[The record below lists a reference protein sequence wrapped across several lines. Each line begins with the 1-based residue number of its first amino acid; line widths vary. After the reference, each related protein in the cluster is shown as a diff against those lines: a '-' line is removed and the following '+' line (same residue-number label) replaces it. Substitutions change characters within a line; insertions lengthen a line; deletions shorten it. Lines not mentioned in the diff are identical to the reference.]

1 MIEKIADDLIGQ
13 MTEARLIDKE
23 MEARYVYVFI
33 CWIEKF
39 ITVGSIIV
47 ISLMFHKLLPTIF
60 FLVFFLELRKRTGGY
75 HLDKGGTDMLKKIK
89 KVIAFA
95 LALTMLMGMG
105 TMVSAAEKESSI
117 PEYSETNDGG
127 MTVNIA
133 GDQEGTIVEGSGN
146 EEGINPL
153 WWPGDGPAPQVTSI
167 SLYKYGW
174 LTNGNFGVTIKVYGY
189 GSDTTTFD
197 GRSISWI
204 HQEPFIIS
212 GTGADGFYYTYD
224 CGPITQA
231 GSYRFN
237 TTFRSTNFP
246 NTTRSFSTVFTFSAN

>member
-1 MIEKIADDLIGQ
+1 
-13 MTEARLIDKE
+13 
-23 MEARYVYVFI
+23 
-33 CWIEKF
+33 
-39 ITVGSIIV
+39 
-47 ISLMFHKLLPTIF
+47 
-60 FLVFFLELRKRTGGY
+60 
-75 HLDKGGTDMLKKIK
+75 
-89 KVIAFA
+89 
-95 LALTMLMGMG
+95 MLMGMG

-224 CGPITQA
+224 CGTITQA
-231 GSYRFN
+231 GSYRFKCVLVRECRVYLN
-237 TTFRSTNFP
+237 YLESDKTIAKHLLTEMRHFLRHQ
-246 NTTRSFSTVFTFSAN
+246 

>member
-1 MIEKIADDLIGQ
+1 VLETPDVAAVNKYANVQEIY
-13 MTEARLIDKE
+13 EA
-23 MEARYVYVFI
+23 
-33 CWIEKF
+33 
-39 ITVGSIIV
+39 
-47 ISLMFHKLLPTIF
+47 
-60 FLVFFLELRKRTGGY
+60 
-75 HLDKGGTDMLKKIK
+75 LKCN
-89 KVIAFA
+89 
-95 LALTMLMGMG
+95 
-105 TMVSAAEKESSI
+105 VSCR
-117 PEYSETNDGG
+117 
-127 MTVNIA
+127 
-133 GDQEGTIVEGSGN
+133 
-146 EEGINPL
+146 
-153 WWPGDGPAPQVTSI
+153 
-167 SLYKYGW
+167 
-174 LTNGNFGVTIKVYGY
+174 GY